1 MEEEDG
7 GSQGRQ
13 IMADKSIS
21 GRHLHFPFNWGSQK
35 IFSTTKGDSGKVERW
50 VFSVQTSCET
60 WQKVGVARVDSVP
73 P

>member
-1 MEEEDG
+1 
-7 GSQGRQ
+7 
-13 IMADKSIS
+13 MADKSIS